1 MPCRSGD
8 TGRELRSCGS
18 SRASEGAPS
27 DETSSY
33 IRRTRKVSH
42 LQKLFTDTLLATP
55 SHLNEFFCEPSNLT
69 LRNTPCHR
77 HRSCVLLHLCEVSQH
92 VTLRRRGDRIPW
104 DSRNTGMA

>member
-27 DETSSY
+27 DETSSD
-33 IRRTRKVSH
+33 IRRTRKV
-42 LQKLFTDTLLATP
+42 

-77 HRSCVLLHLCEVSQH
+77 HRSCVLLHLCEVSRH

>member
-42 LQKLFTDTLLATP
+42 LQK
-55 SHLNEFFCEPSNLT
+55 
-69 LRNTPCHR
+69 
-77 HRSCVLLHLCEVSQH
+77 
-92 VTLRRRGDRIPW
+92 
-104 DSRNTGMA
+104 

>member
-27 DETSSY
+27 DETSSD

-42 LQKLFTDTLLATP
+42 LQK
-55 SHLNEFFCEPSNLT
+55 
-69 LRNTPCHR
+69 
-77 HRSCVLLHLCEVSQH
+77 
-92 VTLRRRGDRIPW
+92 
-104 DSRNTGMA
+104 